1 MPALGSGGGS
11 GGSSFF
17 PVETEPLVAQ
27 PHGGALKPGGTL
39 EGSSK
44 GGRVAAERRR
54 ARMERNEAIDDAML
68 GHVEKMSEIIG
79 QLVEDAGGE
88 QYRCACGLFG
98 PKVPKLGLKET
109 ADVQRLL
116 MQAVKETVEAATVIP
131 IQVNVVAGGPVVPY
145 RPDEG

>member
-1 MPALGSGGGS
+1 M
-11 GGSSFF
+11 
-17 PVETEPLVAQ
+17 
-27 PHGGALKPGGTL
+27 
-39 EGSSK
+39 
-44 GGRVAAERRR
+44 AAERRR

-145 RPDEG
+145 RPDEE